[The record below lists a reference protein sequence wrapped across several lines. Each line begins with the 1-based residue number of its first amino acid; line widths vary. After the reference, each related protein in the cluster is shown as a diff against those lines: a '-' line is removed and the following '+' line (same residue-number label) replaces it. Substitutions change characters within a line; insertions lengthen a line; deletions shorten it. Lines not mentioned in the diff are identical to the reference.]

1 MTDGNRLDKRQ
12 ACLDAVRQLDVKGMN
27 PAEALMVAW
36 MDGWNRALDLC
47 IQLEQKLDPP
57 HTVQRPAFRDGAHE

>member
-1 MTDGNRLDKRQ
+1 MTGLNFDKRQ

-47 IQLEQKLDPP
+47 IQLERQLDQPG
-57 HTVQRPAFRDGAHE
+57 TQQRPAFSDGDHE